1 MIGQLPLMD
10 FVGQVTQ
17 ELADPDRL
25 PRRPDNPLG
34 CEVWATESA
43 KRAIVF
49 AASYAGQKYLGDLKE
64 KQLIL
69 GPLADCLIALYAMDS
84 VVARALQAYESL
96 PKEEADLHRSL
107 AKLYCFEAR
116 ADIFQNLRRVAMMMA
131 EGSELAGKDKYSR
144 AQVLRW
150 MFFEQYSHEPNI
162 ATSRFIVKY
171 LGSPPDRQAALEE
184 KSIGG
189 YKALDVMEKQLGD
202 SEFIAGETYS
212 IADIALYAYT
222 HVAHEGGFDLQE
234 YADIRAWLARVEAT
248 SAYVPMRTKQSEGP
262 QLVSP

>member
-1 MIGQLPLMD
+1 MANKEILVYGDSISGNCYKIQLLCAQLDIAYDWQEVDILAGDTRTPEFLAMNANGKIPL
-10 FVGQVTQ
+10 
-17 ELADPDRL
+17 LALSEDRYL
-25 PRRPDNPLG
+25 P
-34 CEVWATESA
+34 ESN
-43 KRAIVF
+43 AIL
-49 AASYAGQKYLGDLKE
+49 AYL
-64 KQLIL
+64 
-69 GPLADCLIALYAMDS
+69 
-84 VVARALQAYESL
+84 
-96 PKEEADLHRSL
+96 
-107 AKLYCFEAR
+107 
-116 ADIFQNLRRVAMMMA
+116 A

-171 LGSPPDRQAALEE
+171 LGSPPERQAALEE

-202 SEFIAGETYS
+202 SEFIAGATYS

-234 YADIRAWLARVEAT
+234 YADIRAWLGRVEAT
-248 SAYVPMRTKQSEGP
+248 SSYVPMQKNR
-262 QLVSP
+262 VSVRN

>member
-1 MIGQLPLMD
+1 MANKEILVYGDSISGNCYKIQLLCAQLDIAYDWQEVDILAGDTRTPEFLAMNANGKIPL
-10 FVGQVTQ
+10 
-17 ELADPDRL
+17 LALSEGRYL
-25 PRRPDNPLG
+25 P
-34 CEVWATESA
+34 ESN
-43 KRAIVF
+43 AIL
-49 AASYAGQKYLGDLKE
+49 AYL
-64 KQLIL
+64 
-69 GPLADCLIALYAMDS
+69 
-84 VVARALQAYESL
+84 
-96 PKEEADLHRSL
+96 
-107 AKLYCFEAR
+107 
-116 ADIFQNLRRVAMMMA
+116 A
-131 EGSELAGKDKYSR
+131 EGSELAGNDKYLR

-171 LGSPPDRQAALEE
+171 LGSPPERQAALEE

-202 SEFIAGETYS
+202 SEFIAGATYS

-234 YADIRAWLARVEAT
+234 YADIRAWLGRVEAT
-248 SAYVPMRTKQSEGP
+248 SSYVPMRKKSSERP